1 MIAVLD
7 SNVAIGLAKGECLE
21 HIRRLFSRVVIP
33 PAVRREVIEE
43 AHGRTGGRELEAA
56 VGAWID
62 EAAPAAIAS
71 GVAIPGASTED
82 QQVLALAA
90 ELGAVVLS
98 DDAVLRREANHRGI
112 SALGVVEI
120 ILLLKYQGTIPA
132 ARPALDLMQA
142 RAHYIEPALYAQALE
157 MAGEGH

>member
-21 HIRRLFSRVVIP
+21 HIRTLFLRVVIP

-43 AHGRTGGRELEAA
+43 AHGRVGGRELEAA
-56 VGAWID
+56 VGVWIH
-62 EAAPAAIAS
+62 ETAPAGIGDGA
-71 GVAIPGASTED
+71 AIPGVSTED
-82 QQVLALAA
+82 RQVLALAA

-98 DDAVLRREANHRGI
+98 DDAVLRREADRLGI

-120 ILLLKYQGTIPA
+120 VLLLKYQGILPA
-132 ARPALDLMQA
+132 IKPILDLMQA
-142 RAHYIEPALYAQALE
+142 RTYCIDPTIYAQALE
-157 MAGEGH
+157 IASERH

>member
-21 HIRRLFSRVVIP
+21 HIRALFSRVVIP

-43 AHGRTGGRELEAA
+43 AHGRPGGRELEAA

-62 EAAPAAIAS
+62 ETAPAAIAV
-71 GVAIPGASTED
+71 GAAIPGANTED

-98 DDAVLRREANHRGI
+98 DDAVLRREADRLAI

-120 ILLLKYQGTIPA
+120 VLLLKYQGTIPA
-132 ARPALDLMQA
+132 VRPALDLMQA
-142 RAHYIEPALYAQALE
+142 RAYYIDPALYAQALE
-157 MAGEGH
+157 TAGEGH